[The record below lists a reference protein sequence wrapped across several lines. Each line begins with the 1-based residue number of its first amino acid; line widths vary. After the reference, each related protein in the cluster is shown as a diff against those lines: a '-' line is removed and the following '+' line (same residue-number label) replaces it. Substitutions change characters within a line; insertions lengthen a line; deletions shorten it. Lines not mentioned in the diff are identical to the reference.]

1 MNVTNEMPKRD
12 GRRRSHSAEERSLA
26 QEARD
31 LILEDIVQCRLRP
44 GEMVQLASLS
54 DKYEMSKTPVR
65 EALTMLQDDGL
76 VEAIPY
82 RGYLI
87 RPIDIS
93 EVNEIYYMRRLL
105 EGAACELAA
114 KNITDEDL
122 EQLSRL
128 TAPDTMVMTLEYDDY
143 ARTFHA
149 VIAHASHIG
158 RLEDFILRIYNDMR
172 RLQYAGIG
180 RPRPGAITHEHEEIL
195 DALRARDPELARRLM
210 EEHIDNIRR
219 RALET

>member
-1 MNVTNEMPKRD
+1 MTDEQRKRD
-12 GRRRSHSAEERSLA
+12 GRRRSHSDEGRSLA

-44 GEMVQLASLS
+44 GEMVQLATLAE
-54 DKYEMSKTPVR
+54 KYDMSKTPVR

-82 RGYLI
+82 RGYVI

-93 EVNEIYYMRRLL
+93 EINEIYFMRRLL

-114 KNITDEDL
+114 KNITDEEL
-122 EQLSRL
+122 EQLGRL
-128 TAPDTMVMTLEYDDY
+128 VAPETMVMTLEYDEY
-143 ARTFHA
+143 ARTFHS
-149 VIAHASHIG
+149 VIARASG
-158 RLEDFILRIYNDMR
+158 MEKLEDIVLRTYNDMR

-180 RPRPGAITHEHEEIL
+180 RPRPGVITDEHVGIL
-195 DALRARDPELARRLM
+195 EALRARDAERARQLM

>member
-1 MNVTNEMPKRD
+1 MTNDMGKRD
-12 GRRRSHSAEERSLA
+12 GRRRSHSGEAPSLT
-26 QEARD
+26 QVARA

-44 GEMVQLASLS
+44 GEMVRLASLA

-65 EALTMLQDDGL
+65 EALTMLLDDGL

-93 EVNEIYYMRRLL
+93 EVNEIYFMRRLL

-114 KNITDEDL
+114 KSITEAEL

-128 TAPDTMVMTLEYDDY
+128 SAPDTMVMTLEYDDY

-149 VIAHASHIG
+149 MIAHASRVE
-158 RLEDFILRIYNDMR
+158 RLEDFILRTYNDMR

-195 DALRARDPELARRLM
+195 VALRAGDPDLSRRLM
-210 EEHIDNIRR
+210 EEHVDNIRR
-219 RALET
+219 RALEA